1 MFGLLVLA
9 PPLDVELDDGGLVHG
24 PPHLLG
30 QLLPVDNQEVPLY
43 LRVLKQFSVNVFDMS
58 VN

>member
-1 MFGLLVLA
+1 MFGLLVPG

-24 PPHLLG
+24 PPHLLV

-43 LRVLKQFSVNVFDMS
+43 LRVLKKKSVNVFDMS
-58 VN
+58 GN

>member
-1 MFGLLVLA
+1 MFGFLVPR

-24 PPHLLG
+24 SPHLLV

-58 VN
+58 GN

>member
-1 MFGLLVLA
+1 MFGLLVPG

-24 PPHLLG
+24 SPHLLV

-43 LRVLKQFSVNVFDMS
+43 LRVLKQFLVNVFDMS
-58 VN
+58 GN

>member
-1 MFGLLVLA
+1 MFGLLVSG

-24 PPHLLG
+24 SPHLLC
-30 QLLPVDNQEVPLY
+30 QLLLVDNQEVPLY

-58 VN
+58 GN